1 MSTSTP
7 DEFTYLITPP
17 ALKGLKDAGKS
28 LTGNMPCMLAARAF
42 RTARATP
49 CSLTYS
55 PRQPKG
61 MMR

>member
-1 MSTSTP
+1 
-7 DEFTYLITPP
+7 
-17 ALKGLKDAGKS
+17 LKGLKDAGKS